1 MMNKLFVSLT
11 AAAMFT
17 LTGCDMMARPA
28 VPVVATPTP
37 VVTASAPAPAATAT
51 VICKDEAK
59 SATSI
64 ANGDSAR
71 AAASCGKKAVAKA
84 VKPAQ
89 KQKTVVASTDNSE
102 TVRALVARN
111 AELKAQLAN
120 RQAAGAVVAGD
131 AIMVAAAGKFAPAPS
146 YATEGKV
153 YSDAGGNTFQRIKG
167 GDRLCRFFVQGELRK
182 EQFVSGPTPEATHEM
197 CNNLAM
203 VFQASLTPT
212 TPDAK
217 VEAVLK

>member
-1 MMNKLFVSLT
+1 MNKLLFSL
-11 AAAMFT
+11 AVIVVA
-17 LTGCDMMARPA
+17 LTGCDLLNRPTTA
-28 VPVVATPTP
+28 SVVATPT

-51 VICKDEAK
+51 VMCKDEAK

-64 ANGDSAR
+64 ANGSSAR
-71 AAASCGKKAVAKA
+71 AVASCGKKAKAAVAKA
-84 VKPAQ
+84 VKPAPA
-89 KQKTVVASTDNSE
+89 TATASTGDSDV
-102 TVRALVARN
+102 VRALAARN
-111 AELKAQLAN
+111 AELTAQLAN
-120 RQAAGAVVAGD
+120 RQAGTVVGGTTTT
-131 AIMVAAAGKFAPAPS
+131 VATVGKFAPAPS

-153 YSDAGGNTFQRIKG
+153 YADSNGNTFQRIKG
-167 GDRLCRFFVQGELRK
+167 GDRLCRFYVQGELRK

-217 VEAVLK
+217 VDAVLK